1 LKWVFRRI
9 CLSAIFPEG
18 VHVLNKKM
26 QIEIVNRIVDAI
38 HPHKII
44 LFGSYAYG
52 NPAPDS
58 DVDLLIVTETPL
70 PKRQT
75 SVALWNLLGNIPLP
89 KDIIVASREEFD
101 FYSHEAGSVM
111 RTANEK
117 GEVIYAR

>member
-1 LKWVFRRI
+1 M
-9 CLSAIFPEG
+9 LS
-18 VHVLNKKM
+18 KKV
-26 QIEIVNRIVDAI
+26 QGEIVTRIVDAL
-38 HPHKII
+38 HPLKII

-58 DVDLLIVTETPL
+58 DVDLIVVTETPL

-89 KDIIVASREEFD
+89 KDIIVTSREEFD

-117 GEVIYAR
+117 GTVIYAR